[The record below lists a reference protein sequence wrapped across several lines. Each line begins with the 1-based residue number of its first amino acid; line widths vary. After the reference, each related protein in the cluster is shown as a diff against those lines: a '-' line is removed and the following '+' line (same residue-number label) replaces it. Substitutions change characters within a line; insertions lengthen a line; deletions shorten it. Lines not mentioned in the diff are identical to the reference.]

1 MDLEVRHLQLVST
14 VAAVGGLT
22 KAGRHLNLSQSALSH
37 QLRDVESRLGTPLF
51 LRVGKRMVP
60 TAAGER
66 LARSA
71 QEILEALAS
80 AERAIHLFA
89 GGERGR
95 LRVVVAGYA
104 SYRWLPSV
112 LQRYREL
119 HPKIEVQIPEPGA
132 PDPVTDVLGGGVDVA
147 ICARTADDKR
157 LHSEPL
163 VRDEVVLAVPPGH
176 RLAARPFAEIGDI
189 ESEPILVDASE
200 RGSGV
205 FGEIIAA
212 ACPRPGSGQLNV
224 AGNVVI
230 AETSAT
236 LELIQAGFG
245 IAVVGRWVIEPQ
257 VRAGTLRAVRITR
270 RGVWCRWSAVV
281 LKDLAAQPH
290 VRDFV
295 ALVGREMRGKKLAL
309 PYAATE
315 RTEVTEK
322 HGGAEGTEITR
333 RRLSVRPPR
342 EAGR

>member
-1 MDLEVRHLQLVST
+1 MDLEVRHLQLVSA

-37 QLRDVESRLGTPLF
+37 QLRDVETRLGTPLF

-66 LARSA
+66 LVKSA

-95 LRVVVAGYA
+95 LRVIVAGYA
-104 SYRWLPSV
+104 SYRWLPCV
-112 LQRYREL
+112 LKRYREI
-119 HPKIEVQIPEPGA
+119 HPKIEVQIPEVLA
-132 PDPVTDVLGGGVDVA
+132 DAASDVLAGAVDVA
-147 ICARTADDKR
+147 IGPGTTDDKR
-157 LHSEPL
+157 LHLEPL
-163 VRDEVVLAVPPGH
+163 VRDEVVLAVPDGH
-176 RLAARPFAEIGDI
+176 RLAAYAFADVADLGG
-189 ESEPILVDASE
+189 EPILVDASE

-205 FGEIIAA
+205 YREIIAA
-212 ACPRPGSGQLNV
+212 AGSV
-224 AGNVVI
+224 PGNVVI

-257 VRAGTLRAVRITR
+257 IRAGTLRAVRITR
-270 RGVWCRWSAVV
+270 KGVWCRWSALM
-281 LKDLAAQPH
+281 LKPLATAPH

-295 ALVGREMRGKKLAL
+295 ALVARE
-309 PYAATE
+309 
-315 RTEVTEK
+315 
-322 HGGAEGTEITR
+322 ISR
-333 RRLSVRPPR
+333 RNRS
-342 EAGR
+342 

>member
-22 KAGRHLNLSQSALSH
+22 KAGHHLHLSQSALSH
-37 QLRDVESRLGTPLF
+37 QLRDVETRLGTPLF

-66 LARSA
+66 LVKSA

-95 LRVVVAGYA
+95 LRVIVAGYA

-112 LQRYREL
+112 LKRYREI
-119 HPKIEVQIPEPGA
+119 HPKIEVQIPEPAA
-132 PDPVTDVLGGGVDVA
+132 PDAAGDVLAGTVDVA
-147 ICARTADDKR
+147 IGPGNVDDHR
-157 LHSEPL
+157 LHIEPL
-163 VRDEVVLAVPPGH
+163 VRDEVVLAVPADH
-176 RLAARPFAEIGDI
+176 RLAACPFADVADLGG
-189 ESEPILVDASE
+189 EPILVDASE

-205 FGEIIAA
+205 YREIIAA
-212 ACPRPGSGQLNV
+212 AGLRLRSGQGSV
-224 AGNVVI
+224 PGNLVI

-245 IAVVGRWVIEPQ
+245 IAIVGRWVIEPQ

-270 RGVWCRWSAVV
+270 KGVWCRWSALM
-281 LKDLAAQPH
+281 LKSVATAPH

-295 ALVGREMRGKKLAL
+295 ALVAREIGQR
-309 PYAATE
+309 PRRWRE
-315 RTEVTEK
+315 RINN
-322 HGGAEGTEITR
+322 GG
-333 RRLSVRPPR
+333 SFPR
-342 EAGR
+342 AQNRCR

>member
-37 QLRDVESRLGTPLF
+37 QLRDVETRLGTPLF

-66 LARSA
+66 LAKSA
-71 QEILEALAS
+71 QEILVALAR
-80 AERAIHLFA
+80 AERAIQLFA

-95 LRVVVAGYA
+95 LRVTVAGYA

-112 LQRYREL
+112 LQRYRRL
-119 HPKIEVQIPEPGA
+119 HPRIEVQIPEPGA
-132 PDPVTDVLGGGVDVA
+132 ADPVTDVLGGAVDVA
-147 ICARTADDKR
+147 IGARSADDKR
-157 LHSEPL
+157 LHCEPL

-176 RLAARPFAEIGDI
+176 RLAAGEFAEIADLAG
-189 ESEPILVDASE
+189 EPILVDASGV
-200 RGSGV
+200 GSV
-205 FGEIIAA
+205 
-212 ACPRPGSGQLNV
+212 PGNIL
-224 AGNVVI
+224 I

-236 LELIQAGFG
+236 LELIQAGLG

-270 RGVWCRWSAVV
+270 RGVWCRWSAVM
-281 LKDLAAQPH
+281 LKELAAQPH

-295 ALVGREMRGKKLAL
+295 ALVGREMRGK
-309 PYAATE
+309 PAAD
-315 RTEVTEK
+315 
-322 HGGAEGTEITR
+322 I
-333 RRLSVRPPR
+333 
-342 EAGR
+342 

>member
-37 QLRDVESRLGTPLF
+37 QLRDVETRLGTPLF

-66 LARSA
+66 LAQSA
-71 QEILEALAS
+71 HEILEALAS
-80 AERAIHLFA
+80 AERAIQLFA

-95 LRVVVAGYA
+95 LRVIVAGYA

-112 LQRYREL
+112 LQRYRQV
-119 HPKIEVQIPEPGA
+119 HPRIEVQIPEPGA
-132 PDPVTDVLGGGVDVA
+132 ADPVSDVLGGGVDVA
-147 ICARTADDKR
+147 IGTRRADDKR
-157 LHSEPL
+157 LHCEPL
-163 VRDEVVLAVPPGH
+163 VRDEVVLALPPGH
-176 RLAARPFAEIGDI
+176 RLAERECVDFADLAG
-189 ESEPILVDASE
+189 EPILVDAS
-200 RGSGV
+200 GV
-205 FGEIIAA
+205 SSV
-212 ACPRPGSGQLNV
+212 PGHI
-224 AGNVVI
+224 VI

-270 RGVWCRWSAVV
+270 RGTWCRWSAVM
-281 LKDLAAQPH
+281 LKELAAQPH

-295 ALVGREMRGKKLAL
+295 GLVAREMRRK
-309 PYAATE
+309 
-315 RTEVTEK
+315 RTK
-322 HGGAEGTEITR
+322 AEI
-333 RRLSVRPPR
+333 
-342 EAGR
+342 

>member
-1 MDLEVRHLQLVST
+1 MDLEVRHLQLVCT

-22 KAGRHLNLSQSALSH
+22 KAGRHLHLSQSALSH
-37 QLRDVESRLGTPLF
+37 QLRDVETRLGTPLF

-66 LARSA
+66 LAKSA

-80 AERAIHLFA
+80 AERAIQLFA

-95 LRVVVAGYA
+95 LRVIVSGYA

-112 LQRYREL
+112 LQRYRQL

-132 PDPVTDVLGGGVDVA
+132 PDPVTAVLGGAVDVA
-147 ICARTADDKR
+147 ISARTADDRR
-157 LHSEPL
+157 LHCEPL

-176 RLAARPFAEIGDI
+176 RLAGCSWVDVADLGA
-189 ESEPILVDASE
+189 EPILVDAAE

-205 FGEIIAA
+205 YQEISV
-212 ACPRPGSGQLNV
+212 PDH
-224 AGNVVI
+224 VVI

-245 IAVVGRWVIEPQ
+245 IAIVGHWVIEPL
-257 VRAGTLRAVRITR
+257 VRAGALRAVRITR
-270 RGVWCRWSAVV
+270 RGVWCSWRAIM
-281 LKDLAAQPH
+281 LKEVAATPH

-295 ALVGREMRGKKLAL
+295 GLVARE
-309 PYAATE
+309 
-315 RTEVTEK
+315 
-322 HGGAEGTEITR
+322 I
-333 RRLSVRPPR
+333 RLRQR
-342 EAGR
+342 